1 MKFKIFFTA
10 TILCAAL
17 TFGISST
24 TSAAELSS
32 DFATMQVESQVLSNR
47 SRRIAPY
54 PPPPPHRDR
63 YDRDRYNRD
72 RYDDYRRTNYR
83 DSRYRDNR
91 YRNSKSTTK
100 KVKINISVIR
110 RV

>member
-1 MKFKIFFTA
+1 MKGKLFLTA
-10 TILCAAL
+10 AIICAAL
-17 TFGISST
+17 TFGVSST

-32 DFATMQVESQVLSNR
+32 DFATMQVEPQVLSNR

-54 PPPPPHRDR
+54 PPPPRHR
-63 YDRDRYNRD
+63 YERD

-83 DSRYRDNR
+83 NSRR
-91 YRNSKSTTK
+91 YSRPKTT
-100 KVKINISVIR
+100 VRRVNINISVTR

>member
-1 MKFKIFFTA
+1 MKFKIFLTA
-10 TILCAAL
+10 AIICAAL

-47 SRRIAPY
+47 SRRIAPV
-54 PPPPPHRDR
+54 PPPPPPRHR
-63 YDRDRYNRD
+63 YDRDRD
-72 RYDDYRRTNYR
+72 RYDDYRRTGYSN
-83 DSRYRDNR
+83 SRR
-91 YRNSKSTTK
+91 YSKPKTT
-100 KVKINISVIR
+100 VRRVNINISVTR